1 MYKKNDLILFI
12 VCSCCFVWLFFSSL
26 LSFCCYVVGKLRA
39 LRDASKLAMSG
50 KQIYHGMTET
60 ALTTSFELLNLVP
73 NEHPYLSKPND
84 DQATSTKSTSNHK
97 EKRSTPSSN
106 GKGANVITTTKW
118 RRVGLVSA
126 SSVRLDTIVWPGGDI
141 VVSGRYFHYTCNM
154 QHSVSLFRLNDKN
167 SLICNH

>member
-1 MYKKNDLILFI
+1 MY
-12 VCSCCFVWLFFSSL
+12 
-26 LSFCCYVVGKLRA
+26 YVVGKLRA

-84 DQATSTKSTSNHK
+84 DQATSTKFTSNHK

-141 VVSGRYFHYTCNM
+141 VVSGRYFHYTRKM
-154 QHSVSLFRLNDKN
+154 LSITLSLP
-167 SLICNH
+167 IE